1 MLKFTNPVQIADKTL
16 INHSLMRA
24 AAILLSLF
32 LSLPIIGLLLPLFWG
47 GGQPLSSAELG
58 EIGDSTLLHLWNYVL
73 TDYVVTTLLLGLGV
87 GIGVFILGVGNAW
100 LVANYQF
107 PGKKL
112 FEWGL
117 ILPLAVPAYVMAYL
131 FVDFLQFSGPLQT
144 ILRDSF
150 GIHAALPDPRSLGG
164 AIWTFSLCLYP
175 YVYLVARTSFLD
187 RSAHLMEAAETL
199 GFSSV
204 EAFIR
209 LVLPMTRPA
218 IFTGIAL
225 ALMEVLADFGAVS
238 YFGLQTFATGIFKA
252 WLSFGD
258 RMAAVHLSLML
269 LTFVLLVFYWEQHNR
284 SRQRYALGNTT
295 SQAVIPKRLQG
306 THALYASCFC
316 GLTLF
321 FAFVLPMLILLHLLL
336 SEGFTMDPRYFSWLK
351 NSLGLAALTAIVA
364 VICAVFL
371 AYAVRL
377 SQSQTLRSMNRVLT
391 VGYALPGAVLGV
403 GILSLMGL
411 LDVAWFMSVS
421 VGVLVYAYLIRFLSA
436 GLQSIE
442 TGLTRITP
450 AMDGTA
456 ALLGAK
462 PWEMI
467 RRIHL
472 PLLRRSVLTALLF
485 VFVDVMKE
493 LPATLLLRPFNL
505 DTLAVATYQLAAD
518 ERLAELAL
526 PALSI
531 VLVGLLPVILLT
543 RAISKGR

>member
-144 ILRDSF
+144 ILRESF

-199 GFSSV
+199 GYSSV

-284 SRQRYALGNTT
+284 SRQRYALVNTT
-295 SQAVIPKRLQG
+295 SQGVIPKRLQG
-306 THALYASCFC
+306 AHALYASCFC

-321 FAFVLPMLILLHLLL
+321 LAFVLPMLILLNLLL

-371 AYAVRL
+371 AYAARL

-485 VFVDVMKE
+485 VVVDVMKE

-543 RAISKGR
+543 RAISKER

>member
-1 MLKFTNPVQIADKTL
+1 
-16 INHSLMRA
+16 MRA

-58 EIGDSTLLHLWNYVL
+58 ETGDSTLLHLWNYVL
-73 TDYVVTTLLLGLGV
+73 TDYVVTTLFLVLGV

-144 ILRDSF
+144 ILRESF
-150 GIHAALPDPRSLGG
+150 GIHVALPDPRSLGG

-199 GFSSV
+199 GYSSV
-204 EAFIR
+204 EAFVR

-284 SRQRYALGNTT
+284 SRQRYAPGNTT
-295 SQAVIPKRLQG
+295 SQAVNPKRLQG
-306 THALYASCFC
+306 AHALYASCFC

-371 AYAVRL
+371 AYAARL

-403 GILSLMGL
+403 GILSFMGL
-411 LDVAWFMSVS
+411 LDVAWLMSVS

-462 PWEMI
+462 SWEMI

-518 ERLAELAL
+518 ERLTELAL

-543 RAISKGR
+543 RAISKER

>member
-284 SRQRYALGNTT
+284 SRQRYALVNTT
-295 SQAVIPKRLQG
+295 SQGVIPKRLQG

-351 NSLGLAALTAIVA
+351 NSLGLAAFTAIVA

-371 AYAVRL
+371 AYAARL